1 MDGRVTGHH
10 EDLGRGAWRLVAN
23 LPPVSVEGK
32 RRYPRTT
39 KVVSAKGI
47 RAADKALADWLA
59 ELEAHDCTDP
69 DRLTVGEVLR
79 RWLAEDAKRT
89 VRPKTYERYEQ
100 LVDKHLKPSL
110 GPMHAAEL
118 TPADLS
124 AFYAAKQEGGR
135 LDGRDGG
142 LSAQTCLH
150 MHRVLHRAFQW
161 AVYGDLMA
169 RNPAARVRKPPSP
182 SGPRRRTWTDEQI
195 AHAIELA
202 RPTMLF
208 VPTVLAGWGGL
219 RRGEICGLVW
229 DDVLWDANAVVVR
242 TSVEQTKD
250 GLHDLPTKT
259 RAGERVVGLP
269 SQAIDILRDHCT
281 RQDEMKLAKGRRWN
295 ALGRVICRA
304 DGSPMPPNA
313 LSNRWSEW
321 VVRKKLEPRIS
332 FHDLR
337 HSHATILYHAGVRTT
352 TVSERLGHSTPA
364 ITRAIYLHGTEATDL
379 AAVTILEERI
389 KVAQISH
396 SLSTL
401 TFDPSEQVEENSCK

>member
-1 MDGRVTGHH
+1 MLACPEGRAYDACHGGRVTGHH
-10 EDLGRGAWRLVAN
+10 EDLGRGTWRLVAN
-23 LPPVSVEGK
+23 LPPVVVNGK

-39 KVVSAKGI
+39 KVVKAKGI

-89 VRPKTYERYEQ
+89 VRPKTYERYAQ
-100 LVDKHLKPSL
+100 LVDKHLKPWF
-110 GPMHAAEL
+110 GAMRAAEL

-124 AFYAAKQEGGR
+124 AFYADKQEGGR

-195 AHAIELA
+195 ADAIELA
-202 RPTMLF
+202 RPTMLY

-259 RAGERVVGLP
+259 RAGERVVVLP
-269 SQAIDILRDHCT
+269 SQAIDVLREHCT
-281 RQDEMKLAKGRRWN
+281 RQDEMQHGARPALECSRPRDLPRR
-295 ALGRVICRA
+295 RVADAPERA
-304 DGSPMPPNA
+304 
-313 LSNRWSEW
+313 
-321 VVRKKLEPRIS
+321 LEPLVRVGRAQEARAAHLAS
-332 FHDLR
+332 TTC
-337 HSHATILYHAGVRTT
+337 ATATRPSST
-352 TVSERLGHSTPA
+352 TPA
-364 ITRAIYLHGTEATDL
+364 CAPRPSRSASGTRRRRSRAP
-379 AAVTILEERI
+379 
-389 KVAQISH
+389 
-396 SLSTL
+396 STS
-401 TFDPSEQVEENSCK
+401 TARRRQTSPR